1 MKPSLFESPAAPN
14 WSMAAL
20 QVGLHWS
27 LFLAVGVMLG
37 MIVPRFARMAM
48 EFDLPLPAP
57 AVLAFNMSLLTERVG
72 WYVLPAVAI
81 GDAALLLV
89 LRLCGKE
96 GVAISNLWTAVLFVA
111 IGVLLLFVIVAVAS
125 PMVTLIQGLN

>member
-1 MKPSLFESPAAPN
+1 MKPSPLEGSAAPS

-27 LFLAVGVMLG
+27 LLMAVGVMLG

-72 WYVLPAVAI
+72 WYVLPALAI
-81 GDAALLLV
+81 CDTALLLV
-89 LRLCGKE
+89 LHFCGKE
-96 GVAISNLWTAVLFVA
+96 GVAISKLWTAVLFVA
-111 IGVLLLFVIVAVAS
+111 VGVLLLFVMLAIVS
-125 PMVTLIQGLN
+125 PMVTLIQGLS